1 MNFEEIQDE
10 FLLKCLQKDDGKAFK
25 EIYRRYWRRCYGLAF
40 QKTSDKE
47 TAQDITQ
54 KIFVSLWERRHT
66 LQIERL
72 EPYLLSSVRYQV
84 LKTIEL
90 RLSKE
95 KFIQN
100 TPPQYPHENTVE
112 NNIFLQDLMQALEK
126 ALLQLP
132 EKTQEIYRLSR
143 SENLSGKDI
152 AIKLNI
158 SEKTVEYHISQALK
172 NLREQLKP
180 FLEDEKIWVVSF
192 LLSNILCNTS

>member
-1 MNFEEIQDE
+1 MNFEEVQDE
-10 FLLKCLQKDDGKAFK
+10 VLIKCLQKDDGNAFK

-40 QKTSDKE
+40 QKTNDKE

-54 KIFVSLWERRHT
+54 KIFVSLWERRQVLH
-66 LQIERL
+66 IERL
-72 EPYLLSSVRYQV
+72 EAYILSAVRYQV

-95 KFIQN
+95 KFIEN
-100 TPPQYPHENTVE
+100 TPPQYAHENTVE
-112 NNIFLQDLMQALEK
+112 NNIFLQDLQQALEK
-126 ALLQLP
+126 ALQQLP

-152 AIKLNI
+152 ATKLNV

-172 NLREQLKP
+172 YLREQLKP
-180 FLEDEKIWVVSF
+180 FLENKSVWVISVLQWLIHS
-192 LLSNILCNTS
+192 